1 MTLRYTLLSDG
12 SSDRVL
18 MPIISWLLQAHGVGF
33 ELRGVWADLRS
44 LRQPPTTL
52 SGKVLRAL
60 EFYPCELLFVHR
72 DAEGATS
79 AQRRREIGQALN
91 EIGHG
96 EEVPVVSVIP
106 VRMQEAWLLLDESAI
121 RKAAG
126 NPRGR
131 VLLNLPAPNR
141 IEDVPGPKEML
152 YRALRMA
159 SEQTGRRLRKLH
171 VSYLRYR
178 VVELIEDF
186 SPLRTL
192 PAFVEFENELAAIV
206 QRLRPPQ

>member
-18 MPIISWLLQAHGVGF
+18 LPIISWLLQEHDVGL

-52 SGKVLRAL
+52 SGRVARTL
-60 EFYPCELLFVHR
+60 EFYPCEILFMHR
-72 DAEGATS
+72 DAEGATF
-79 AQRRREIGQALN
+79 AQRRQEVGQALE

-96 EEVPVVSVIP
+96 REVPVVCIIP
-106 VRMQEAWLLLDESAI
+106 VRMQEAWLLLDETAI

-131 VLLNLPAPNR
+131 ALLNIPASNR
-141 IEDVPGPKEML
+141 IEDVPDPKEML
-152 YRALRMA
+152 YRALRIA
-159 SEQTGRRLRKLH
+159 SEQTGRRLRKLQ
-171 VSYLRYR
+171 VSSLRYR

-192 PAFVEFENELAAIV
+192 PAFAEFENELAAMV
-206 QRLRPPQ
+206 QRFRPSQ